1 MYSLPRYIPSLPTE
15 KERCSLQ
22 GKSLQGTHGG
32 GEDAGH
38 REKGNVGQRAE
49 SPAPPPEGHVAR
61 GPGANRSSWLF
72 KRSQNFQERK
82 KKNYLTFQLGK
93 TIEHFITTI
102 WTK

>member
-1 MYSLPRYIPSLPTE
+1 MVYKVFKKIIKCSLQCKKKSQGIVMYSLPRYIPSLPTE

-61 GPGANRSSWLF
+61 GPGANRSS
-72 KRSQNFQERK
+72 
-82 KKNYLTFQLGK
+82 
-93 TIEHFITTI
+93 
-102 WTK
+102 